1 MTSMD
6 CSACFFKETFGA
18 GTIDFRHGT
27 DSVRAALALPSKRE
41 TVKFSFTWRI
51 FNVFLLSEMNYA
63 EKRLVIPTNRYFQ
76 LQSRREF
83 GFM

>member
-1 MTSMD
+1 MGRLPFAPTLTT
-6 CSACFFKETFGA
+6 ANQT
-18 GTIDFRHGT
+18 
-27 DSVRAALALPSKRE
+27 RA
-41 TVKFSFTWRI
+41 VKFSFTWRI
-51 FNVFLLSEMNYA
+51 FNVFRLSEMNYA